1 MHLDLDQQQWES
13 GRKQQLTMD
22 QKILDHYKITTTNPD
37 RWPEDLNSDSDVEP
51 EIIPG
56 LNKRK
61 SKSRY
66 SVLNRSSTSRASI
79 PGAERTKTGIQ
90 NLVQSDEVDPL
101 GGPKTVIQVLR
112 QRGVPV
118 EDNARLRVFM
128 ITPPYYHVLH
138 I

>member
-1 MHLDLDQQQWES
+1 MHLDQQRRES
-13 GRKQQLTMD
+13 SHKQQTQPTMD
-22 QKILDHYKITTTNPD
+22 QTILSHYKINTLNPNA
-37 RWPEDLNSDSDVEP
+37 WPENLDSDDSDAEQ

-66 SVLNRSSTSRASI
+66 SALNRNATLRASV
-79 PGAERTKTGIQ
+79 PGAERSKAGVE
-90 NLVQSDEVDPL
+90 NLVQSDEIDPL

-118 EDNARLRVFM
+118 EDDSRLRV
-128 ITPPYYHVLH
+128 L
-138 I
+138 